1 MVGAHLFWIFFRGLH
16 PIRNMDVKV
25 GRRAGYAEK
34 EKEKNAPIDFY
45 PLVTQDADWK
55 CYIHL
60 FLSFFPWASLQSLGI
75 ASPVGPARVVMAPA
89 EPSKGEINQNDNYL
103 KDIRYLYKRVYAQWG
118 QKRRQQITFHARG
131 RRRKK
136 SGTNPRDIQ
145 S

>member
-1 MVGAHLFWIFFRGLH
+1 LDIFPRPSSNSKNGCEGWKKGGV
-16 PIRNMDVKV
+16 RWE
-25 GRRAGYAEK
+25 RR
-34 EKEKNAPIDFY
+34 KNAPIDFY

-60 FLSFFPWASLQSLGI
+60 FSYFFLSSFPGHLFNHSALHPLLG
-75 ASPVGPARVVMAPA
+75 RVVMAPA

-118 QKRRQQITFHARG
+118 QKRQQITFHARG

-136 SGTNPRDIQ
+136 KWNEPA
-145 S
+145 